1 MMPQEWEVEV
11 ELKVTKTYSTTMVV
25 RSTDMDDMTESEL
38 IAEYYDADKAEL
50 TEDEDH
56 KVEIEDYQY
65 TTTAY

>member
-38 IAEYYDADKAEL
+38 IAVYYDEDKLEL

-65 TTTAY
+65 TTNAY

>member
-11 ELKVTKTYSTTMVV
+11 ELKVTKTYSTTIIV
-25 RSTDMDDMTESEL
+25 RSTDMDDMTEPEL
-38 IAEYYDADKAEL
+38 IAEYYNKDEVEL
-50 TEDEDH
+50 TEDEDY

>member
-11 ELKVTKTYSTTMVV
+11 ELKVTKTYSTTVIV

-38 IAEYYDADKAEL
+38 IAVYYDEDKLEL

-65 TTTAY
+65 TTNAY